1 MPRPPRLEYPG
12 AFYHVYSRGN
22 RREQIFWGKEDYKV
36 FEAILL
42 EAGRWSGVRL
52 YAWCLMPNHFHLLV
66 ETPEG
71 NLSQFMRRLLTRYAR
86 NFNKTHRL
94 VGHVFQGRYRTV
106 VCDKETYLLELV
118 RYIHLNPIK
127 VLKGSLAQRPEDWPW
142 SSHRFYVKG
151 ESPEGMKG
159 TMEEVL
165 NRFGTSQS
173 MARRRYEEFVK
184 EGLEKTRWKDFYQ
197 VRAKRFLGD
206 EKFLE
211 EAKGRNGESTRQ
223 RPRELARIKG
233 LAEFMERAS
242 TAFKVEQKA
251 LQSES
256 QERSLS
262 RIRKALVYVGRRHYR
277 FRANEIARA
286 LRRDITAI
294 SQMERR
300 LGGEAEAMAEVQRLL
315 AVLQGGHN

>member
-22 RREQIFWGKEDYKV
+22 RRERIFWGKEDYKV

-71 NLSQFMRRLLTRYAR
+71 NLSQFMRRLLTRAR

-142 SSHRFYVKG
+142 SSHRF
-151 ESPEGMKG
+151 S
-159 TMEEVL
+159 
-165 NRFGTSQS
+165 
-173 MARRRYEEFVK
+173 
-184 EGLEKTRWKDFYQ
+184 
-197 VRAKRFLGD
+197 
-206 EKFLE
+206 
-211 EAKGRNGESTRQ
+211 
-223 RPRELARIKG
+223 
-233 LAEFMERAS
+233 
-242 TAFKVEQKA
+242 
-251 LQSES
+251 
-256 QERSLS
+256 
-262 RIRKALVYVGRRHYR
+262 
-277 FRANEIARA
+277 
-286 LRRDITAI
+286 
-294 SQMERR
+294 
-300 LGGEAEAMAEVQRLL
+300 
-315 AVLQGGHN
+315 